1 VNRAVFGVAPCVFAA
16 VVNFSLS
23 PPAVAAKAAE
33 TSRSARAAASAE
45 TVQKQQPFLD
55 TLKRADAELN
65 LAHFNEA
72 KDLYKEA
79 FAIGKQSGVNRPD
92 LAVVLSNIAMIEKL
106 NFHYEEAQNCLFDAL
121 PMAGDDETLVALIHT
136 RLSSVLRARGNVEG
150 ALDHAK
156 SSLEMRRKLDPNGAL
171 VAESLNNVAVLSL
184 DAKDSKAAIDYC
196 DQGLALLQ
204 SRGKKGS
211 AEEAAVMSTKAAA
224 LVQESKFDAAIEL
237 LTGCVANQE
246 KAFGPD
252 SPKLAITLNNLAMAI
267 AKTGRYKDSE
277 PYLKRALKLAEAS
290 KPQDI
295 AGAADASANL
305 AGIYAH
311 LGDKVSA
318 EANFKKSIEYCKA
331 INYRN
336 LPDIKDQYD
345 RFLAGESDPEKPT
358 Q

>member
-1 VNRAVFGVAPCVFAA
+1 MVA
-16 VVNFSLS
+16 VNFSLERPADAS
-23 PPAVAAKAAE
+23 PAVDDSDTAKNAKAEADGKNQQ
-33 TSRSARAAASAE
+33 SFLAA
-45 TVQKQQPFLD
+45 V
-55 TLKRADAELN
+55 KRADAELN

-72 KDLYKEA
+72 KELYREA
-79 FAIGKQSGVNRPD
+79 FAIGKKCGANRPD

-121 PMAGDDETLVALIHT
+121 PLAGDDETLAALIHT

-156 SSLEMRRKLDPNGAL
+156 SSLEMRRKLNPNGAL

-196 DQGLALLQ
+196 DQGLALLR
-204 SRGKKGS
+204 SSGKQGS
-211 AEEAAVMSTKAAA
+211 AEEAAVMGTKAAA
-224 LVQESKFDAAIEL
+224 LVQENKYDAAIEL
-237 LTGCVANQE
+237 LTSCVSNQE
-246 KAFGPD
+246 KAFGAD

-267 AKTGRYKDSE
+267 SKTGRYKESE

-290 KPQDI
+290 KPPDI

-305 AGIYAH
+305 AAIYAH
-311 LGDKVSA
+311 LGDRASA
-318 EANFKKSIEYCKA
+318 DAHFKKSIEYCKA

-336 LPDIKDQYD
+336 LPDIKEQYD
-345 RFLAGESDPEKPT
+345 RFLAGDGDAEKPT